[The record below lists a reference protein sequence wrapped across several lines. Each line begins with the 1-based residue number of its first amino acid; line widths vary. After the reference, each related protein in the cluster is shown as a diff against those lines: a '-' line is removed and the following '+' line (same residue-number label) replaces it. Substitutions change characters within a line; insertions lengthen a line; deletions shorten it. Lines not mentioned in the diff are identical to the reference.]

1 MPARDELPDAFFMK
15 LSGLIEAEL
24 FLKIESVNPSGSIK
38 HKTAISLIDAA
49 ERSGRLQPGGTVI
62 ESTSGNLGISLA
74 ALCAKRGYGFT
85 SVVDPNVSAQ
95 SVAMIHAFGG
105 KVIQVTARDAQGGY
119 LGTRIALIKE
129 MLAADPT
136 LYWTNQYANP
146 ANPAAHARLTAVEIA
161 MAHPE
166 ADWVVVGAGTTGT
179 LMGFL
184 DYFDGIRHPAQ
195 VLAVD
200 STGSITFGGQAGP
213 RFIPGLGTSRIP
225 EIYQADKLRHS
236 VLVPEPEAIR
246 LCRWLATSHGYL
258 AGGSTGSVLAGI
270 RARADLFSKGTKVVA
285 LSPDGGEKYLDTVYN
300 DAWVQEV
307 YGALPALDLSADRP
321 RQRLEEAASEVS

>member
-1 MPARDELPDAFFMK
+1 MASENELPKAFFTE
-15 LSGLIEAEL
+15 LSGLIEARL
-24 FLKIESVNPSGSIK
+24 FLKIESTNPTGSIK
-38 HKTAISLIDAA
+38 HKTALSLIEAA
-49 ERSGRLQPGGTVI
+49 ERSGHLRPGGMVI

-85 SVVDPNVSAQ
+85 CVVDPNVSVQ
-95 SVAMIHAFGG
+95 SVAMIRAFGG
-105 KVIQVTARDAQGGY
+105 TVIPVTARDAQGGY
-119 LGTRIALIKE
+119 LGTRIALIKQ
-129 MLAADPT
+129 MQAHNPG

-161 MAHPE
+161 TAHPD

-184 DYFDGIRHPAQ
+184 DYFDGLRHPAQ

-200 STGSITFGGQAGP
+200 STGSITFGGKPGP

-225 EIYQADKLRHS
+225 EIYQSDKLRHRVS
-236 VLVPEPEAIR
+236 VPEQEAIC
-246 LCRWLATSHGYL
+246 LCRWLARTHGYL
-258 AGGSTGSVLAGI
+258 AGGSTGSILAGV
-270 RARADLFSKGTKVVA
+270 RARADLFSKGSTVVA

-300 DAWVQEV
+300 DDWVKEV
-307 YGALPALDLSADRP
+307 YGTLPALDLKP
-321 RQRLEEAASEVS
+321 EAASRSLETATNRGC